1 MRGCVGGYM
10 KKYMVLGF
18 GVMIIGS
25 GLLLGLNLKQENKIF
40 YNKDIEF
47 NASYITP
54 NDLDQIQERSTLIV
68 NGSFTGER
76 EVDNDENVVGPS
88 SISQFKVNE
97 VYKGTINNDKI
108 SVIEPCEFENGNF
121 TNVEGY
127 IPMQEKEEYTIFL
140 RENQTEYGKQYTIIS
155 LNFGKYNLSNKDN
168 LEPISND
175 IKYFN
180 DVSELDFVSQSSKEC
195 DIYNG
200 IKEQVL
206 NEYEK

>member
-1 MRGCVGGYM
+1 MRGYVGGYM
-10 KKYMVLGF
+10 KKHMVLGI

-25 GLLLGLNLKQENKIF
+25 SLLFGLRSNKEEKIF

-47 NASYITP
+47 SATYITP
-54 NDLDQIQERSTLIV
+54 NDLEQVQERSTLIV

-76 EVDNDENVVGPS
+76 EIDKDENVLGPS

-97 VYKGTINNDKI
+97 VYKGTIDNDKI
-108 SVIEPCEFENGNF
+108 SVIEPCKFENGNF

-140 RENQTEYGKQYTIIS
+140 RENKTEYGKQYTIIS
-155 LNFGKYNLSNKDN
+155 LNFGKYNLSNKED
-168 LEPISND
+168 LKPISND
-175 IKYFN
+175 IRYFN
-180 DVSELDFVSQSSKEC
+180 DVSELDFVSESSKEC
-195 DIYNG
+195 EIYNG

>member
-1 MRGCVGGYM
+1 M
-10 KKYMVLGF
+10 
-18 GVMIIGS
+18 IGS
-25 GLLLGLNLKQENKIF
+25 SILLGLSLRQENKIF

-47 NASYITP
+47 SASYITP
-54 NDLDQIQERSTLIV
+54 DDLEQIEQRSTLIV
-68 NGSFTGER
+68 KGSFTGER
-76 EVDNDENVVGPS
+76 EIDKDEDVLGPS

-97 VYKGTINNDKI
+97 VYKGTIDNDKI

-121 TNVEGY
+121 INVEGY

-140 RENQTEYGKQYTIIS
+140 RENETEYGKQYTIIS
-155 LNFGKYNLSNKDN
+155 LNFGKYNLSNEDD

-175 IKYFN
+175 IRYFD
-180 DVSELDFVSQSSKEC
+180 DVSELDFVSESSEEC
-195 DIYNG
+195 EIYNE